1 MQVARP
7 SIRPPG
13 LDLPRRPRRRGFF
26 AMTALADVLFQL
38 LIFFMVSASL
48 VSYSLLPLR
57 SGALRDSG
65 GGAAAGEE
73 APQAGTTLTEA
84 RATAVWTLNPGGITA
99 SGQQFAL
106 PGVAALADALAAQG
120 TRNVL
125 IVLRPAV
132 PVQDLVQVLEILSAR
147 GIDSVQIAEAPGG
160 AG

>member
-65 GGAAAGEE
+65 GAAAGEE

-99 SGQQFAL
+99 SGQQFTLSGA
-106 PGVAALADALAAQG
+106 AALAEALAAQG